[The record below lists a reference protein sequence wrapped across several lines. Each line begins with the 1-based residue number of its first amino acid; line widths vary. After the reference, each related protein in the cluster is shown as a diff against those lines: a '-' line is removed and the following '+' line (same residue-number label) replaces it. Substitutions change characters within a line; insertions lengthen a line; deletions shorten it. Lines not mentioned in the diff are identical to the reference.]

1 MASLSRA
8 STKSGLPRMS
18 TKTGAEL
25 GLPRATLKGEGRT
38 STKKVALTWEK
49 EIERNWWKLALAPE
63 EYTNNREV
71 VMSAIK
77 QDGLALRHA
86 SSELQNDWSF
96 VAAAVC
102 RDGEALQ
109 FASPELRNDSK
120 MARWAMGIRDA
131 PSGQINIEEWTG
143 PDLSEYNNMATGRT
157 AQPNC
162 LRHAS
167 AQLRGKDQ
175 ELMLHA
181 IREYWFAA
189 DHLTL
194 PLRESKPFWRKV
206 LEQNERT
213 GWQAFGNYAPVFLR
227 EDEELMNCALQF
239 DPMAL
244 HFAGPALRKRRSFVL
259 EAVQRDWRSLRC
271 APAEYQADVE
281 LLVAAAM
288 QNLEALEY
296 AGGELK
302 SVALRAVQP
311 PSRQILEE
319 EKETW
324 TGLQDAEEVEKQA
337 KKQKEICQ
345 EWNRVMLQLSSKHGR
360 ALSFMRPTGV
370 DARWTLE
377 AVKGNGVALAYA
389 EAQYREDR
397 EIVNESVRANIG
409 TCSGLIWAPDSKLP
423 EIRDDL
429 VDDYTEKEKGQK
441 KKRGTLKQK
450 RTTVINS

>member
-1 MASLSRA
+1 
-8 STKSGLPRMS
+8 
-18 TKTGAEL
+18 
-25 GLPRATLKGEGRT
+25 
-38 STKKVALTWEK
+38 
-49 EIERNWWKLALAPE
+49 
-63 EYTNNREV
+63 
-71 VMSAIK
+71 
-77 QDGLALRHA
+77 DGLALRHA

-102 RDGEALQ
+102 RDGEARRGGRDALQ

-120 MARWAMGIRDA
+120 MARWAMGIRAPRQDA

-311 PSRQILEE
+311 PSRSSGQWQTHGSRVERQILEE
-319 EKETW
+319 EKESLRTRCRWKDGFIETW

-345 EWNRVMLQLSSKHGR
+345 EICMLREWNRVMLQLSSKHGR

-389 EAQYREDR
+389 EARHALLPLASWERHGGDDHD
-397 EIVNESVRANIG
+397 VRVQ
-409 TCSGLIWAPDSKLP
+409 SYQ
-423 EIRDDL
+423 ER
-429 VDDYTEKEKGQK
+429 
-441 KKRGTLKQK
+441 
-450 RTTVINS
+450 